1 MKTIIATVKNG
12 KIELPPQE
20 QLPEGTQITVI
31 IDEPDANF
39 WQNTS
44 HNSLAKIWDNTED
57 DIYAQLLQEWCKI
70 LVRYPFSDLS
80 NAKIRPA
87 IIISIPHPSQDIF
100 ITPLTSRTQN
110 LLPGEF
116 ILQEWQQAKLNV
128 LTAVKRG
135 IYTLEKSLIIKKIG
149 ILAPVDIENLDV
161 SLRYWLGFSSID

>member
-1 MKTIIATVKNG
+1 MPSYSKND
-12 KIELPPQE
+12 
-20 QLPEGTQITVI
+20 V
-31 IDEPDANF
+31 
-39 WQNTS
+39 
-44 HNSLAKIWDNTED
+44 
-57 DIYAQLLQEWCKI
+57 I

-80 NAKIRPA
+80 TAKIRPA

-149 ILAPVDIENLDV
+149 ELAPVDIENLDF